1 MIGMKLD
8 ALKESKP
15 HEYLIRFVFGGVC
28 TAAAGVIA
36 KKFGPGVGGLFLA
49 FPAIFPATASLI
61 ETHEEKRKEYA
72 GMNSTQRGRKAAAV
86 DAAGAALGAIGLIAF
101 AVVIWRMLEGRSA
114 VFVIAGATLAW
125 AVTAVGAWA
134 TRRALVHR
142 VCWRKRKSEA
152 TADRSVLGGH

>member
-1 MIGMKLD
+1 MTNAERLKGKIVVSEGFALPGKLQ
-8 ALKESKP
+8 EF
-15 HEYLIRFVFGGVC
+15 E
-28 TAAAGVIA
+28 
-36 KKFGPGVGGLFLA
+36 
-49 FPAIFPATASLI
+49 
-61 ETHEEKRKEYA
+61 RK
-72 GMNSTQRGRKAAAV
+72 
-86 DAAGAALGAIGLIAF
+86 GAIGLIAF